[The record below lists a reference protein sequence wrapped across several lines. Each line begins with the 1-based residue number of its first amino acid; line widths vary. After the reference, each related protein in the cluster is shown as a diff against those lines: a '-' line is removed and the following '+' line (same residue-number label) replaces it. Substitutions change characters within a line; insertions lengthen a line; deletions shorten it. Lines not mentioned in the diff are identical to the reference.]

1 MRIYNQHLI
10 KVKRMRV
17 SEGRNL
23 LKGLRLDRNEKVDLW
38 PKSFVTDVLKNKPNS
53 FFSTYPEIF
62 NLYKKIAKFNKV
74 DDDQVLVHSGIDE
87 GIKNIFHLLT
97 KPGDIVGFLSP
108 TYLMYEIYSKIF
120 KVKKIKIGYDSN
132 YKININQLNNF
143 FNKKPKILF
152 FLIQTNQLKAQ

>member
-23 LKGLRLDRNEKVDLW
+23 TKGLRLDRNEKVYLW

-97 KPGDIVGFLSP
+97 KPGDIVGFQA
-108 TYLMYEIYSKIF
+108 
-120 KVKKIKIGYDSN
+120 
-132 YKININQLNNF
+132 QL
-143 FNKKPKILF
+143 I
-152 FLIQTNQLKAQ
+152 